1 MIPAP
6 PTFITAPVIQMA
18 GDPLDLFL
26 RVNVIVFGLFVLGFC
41 MVAWIADDR
50 EGRR

>member
-6 PTFITAPVIQMA
+6 PTFITAPVVQMA

-26 RVNVIVFGLFVLGFC
+26 RINVIAFGMFVLC
-41 MVAWIADDR
+41 ACVVMWIADDGER
-50 EGRR
+50 GR

>member
-18 GDPLDLFL
+18 GDPLGLFL
-26 RVNVIVFGLFVLGFC
+26 CINVIAFGAFVLC
-41 MVAWIADDR
+41 ACLVMWIADDR
-50 EGRR
+50 EGGR